1 MAIKGIESLVPIK
14 NYVSLFS
21 TFLNIFLNLSPLVI
35 FINIVKGK
43 EEYTNIPPMMLLF
56 SFLNNAIW
64 GGYWYRKNEMAV
76 FWCCFIC
83 VTIATI
89 FSSWYLFYYSQKKC
103 GKFIFYVLCQIAF
116 EMGIIA
122 LFFSNLIDLYIVGI
136 LLIAINTMQYVSPA
150 QNLIK
155 VIKEKNHK
163 LIPIVSTILGAL
175 CSGGWLLFGLI
186 VGDINSIIS
195 NGLGCLSS
203 ILTTL
208 IWFWIYTK
216 YGKKEKRDEDEEKE
230 LVEKEDEDAN
240 EEK

>member
-1 MAIKGIESLVPIK
+1 MAIKGIESLTPIK

-21 TFLNIFLNLSPLVI
+21 TFLNIFLNLSPIVI

-43 EEYTNIPPMMLLF
+43 EEYTNIPPMMLVF
-56 SFLNNAIW
+56 SFLDNAIW
-64 GGYWYRKNEMAV
+64 GGYWYRKNEMSV

-89 FSSWYLFYYSQKKC
+89 FSSWYLFYYSKKIFC
-103 GKFIFYVLCQIAF
+103 KFMIYVLCQITF

-136 LLIAINTMQYVSPA
+136 LLIVINTMQYVSPA

-163 LIPIVSTILGAL
+163 LIPIISTILGAL

-203 ILTTL
+203 IFTTL
-208 IWFWIYTK
+208 IWFWIFTK
-216 YGKKEKRDEDEEKE
+216 YGKREKGDENEEKE

-240 EEK
+240 EKK

>member
-1 MAIKGIESLVPIK
+1 MAIKGIESLIPIK

-21 TFLNIFLNLSPLVI
+21 TFLNIFLNLSPIVI

-216 YGKKEKRDEDEEKE
+216 YGKKEKGDEDEEKE

>member
-14 NYVSLFS
+14 NYVSLVS
-21 TFLNIFLNLSPLVI
+21 TFLNVFLNLSPIVI

-43 EEYTNIPPMMLLF
+43 EKYTNIPPLMLLF

-64 GGYWYRKNEMAV
+64 GGYWYRKNEISV

-83 VTIATI
+83 VVIATI
-89 FSSWYLFYYSQKKC
+89 YSAWYLFYASEKKI
-103 GKFIFYVLCQIAF
+103 GKFIFCVLVQIAF
-116 EMGIIA
+116 ELGVVL
-122 LFFSNLIDLYIVGI
+122 LFFSNLIDLVIVGV
-136 LLIAINTMQYVSPA
+136 LLIGINTMQYVSPA

-163 LIPIVSTILGAL
+163 LIPIVSTIIGAL

-203 ILTTL
+203 IITTI
-208 IWFWIYTK
+208 IWLWIYTK
-216 YGKKEKRDEDEEKE
+216 YGKKDEKEEEE
-230 LVEKEDEDAN
+230 LVEREE

>member
-21 TFLNIFLNLSPLVI
+21 TFLNIFLNLSPIVI

-216 YGKKEKRDEDEEKE
+216 YGKKEKRDVDKEKE

>member
-1 MAIKGIESLVPIK
+1 
-14 NYVSLFS
+14 
-21 TFLNIFLNLSPLVI
+21 
-35 FINIVKGK
+35 
-43 EEYTNIPPMMLLF
+43 
-56 SFLNNAIW
+56 
-64 GGYWYRKNEMAV
+64 
-76 FWCCFIC
+76 
-83 VTIATI
+83 
-89 FSSWYLFYYSQKKC
+89 
-103 GKFIFYVLCQIAF
+103 
-116 EMGIIA
+116 MGIIL

-208 IWFWIYTK
+208 IWFIIFTK
-216 YGKKEKRDEDEEKE
+216 YGKKEKGDKEEEKE

>member
-21 TFLNIFLNLSPLVI
+21 TFLNIFLNLSPIVI

-122 LFFSNLIDLYIVGI
+122 LFFSNIIDLYIVGI

-216 YGKKEKRDEDEEKE
+216 YGKKEKRDVDEEKE

>member
-1 MAIKGIESLVPIK
+1 MAIKGIESLTPIK

-21 TFLNIFLNLSPLVI
+21 TFLNIFLNLSPIVI

-64 GGYWYRKNEMAV
+64 GGYWYRKNEMSV

-89 FSSWYLFYYSQKKC
+89 FSSWYLFYYSKKIFC
-103 GKFIFYVLCQIAF
+103 KFMIYVLCQITF

-136 LLIAINTMQYVSPA
+136 LLIVINTMQYVSPA

-163 LIPIVSTILGAL
+163 LIPIISTILGAL

-203 ILTTL
+203 IFTTL
-208 IWFWIYTK
+208 IWFWIFTK
-216 YGKKEKRDEDEEKE
+216 YGKREKGDENEEKE

-240 EEK
+240 EKK

>member
-1 MAIKGIESLVPIK
+1 MVIKGIESLVPITS
-14 NYVSLFS
+14 YVSLFS
-21 TFLNIFLNLSPLVI
+21 TILNISLNLSPIVI
-35 FINIVKGK
+35 FISIVKGK
-43 EEYTNIPPMMLLF
+43 EKYTNIPPLMLLF

-64 GGYWYRKNEMAV
+64 GGYWYRKNEMSV

-83 VTIATI
+83 VVIATI
-89 FSSWYLFYYSQKKC
+89 FSAWYLYYYAEKNI
-103 GKFIFYVLCQIAF
+103 GKFTFYILCQIAF
-116 EMGIIA
+116 EMGVVL

-163 LIPIVSTILGAL
+163 LIPIVSTIIGAL

-203 ILTTL
+203 IITTL
-208 IWFWIYTK
+208 IWFWIYTQ
-216 YGKKEKRDEDEEKE
+216 YGKKEKEEEE
-230 LVEKEDEDAN
+230 LVEKDE

>member
-1 MAIKGIESLVPIK
+1 MPITGLKSLTPIK
-14 NYVSLFS
+14 SYVSLFS
-21 TFLNIFLNLSPLVI
+21 TILNIFLNFSPIVI

-43 EEYTNIPPMMLLF
+43 EKYTNIPPMMLLF

-64 GGYWYRKNEMAV
+64 GGYWYRKNEISV

-83 VTIATI
+83 VVIATI
-89 FSSWYLFYYSQKKC
+89 FSAWYLYYESQKNL
-103 GKFIFYVLCQIAF
+103 GRFFFYILCQITF
-116 EMGIIA
+116 EAGIIL

-155 VIKEKNHK
+155 VIKEKNYK
-163 LIPIVSTILGAL
+163 LIPIVSTILGAF

-195 NGLGCLSS
+195 NGLGCFSS
-203 ILTTL
+203 IITTF
-208 IWFWIYTK
+208 IWFYIYCI
-216 YGKKEKRDEDEEKE
+216 YSKKEDEMEKEKE
-230 LVEKEDEDAN
+230 LVEKEEDE
-240 EEK
+240 K

>member
-14 NYVSLFS
+14 SYVSLFS
-21 TFLNIFLNLSPLVI
+21 TILNISLNLSPIVI
-35 FINIVKGK
+35 FISIVKGK
-43 EEYTNIPPMMLLF
+43 EKYTNIPPLMLLF

-64 GGYWYRKNEMAV
+64 GGYWYRKNEMSV

-83 VTIATI
+83 VVIATI
-89 FSSWYLFYYSQKKC
+89 FSAWYLYYYAEKNI
-103 GKFIFYVLCQIAF
+103 GKFIFYILCQIAF
-116 EMGIIA
+116 EMGIVL

-163 LIPIVSTILGAL
+163 LIPIVSTIIGAL

-203 ILTTL
+203 IITTV

-216 YGKKEKRDEDEEKE
+216 YGKKEKEEEE
-230 LVEKEDEDAN
+230 LVEKDE

>member
-21 TFLNIFLNLSPLVI
+21 TFLNIFLNLSPIVI

-64 GGYWYRKNEMAV
+64 GGYWYRKNEISV

-83 VTIATI
+83 VIIATI
-89 FSSWYLFYYSQKKC
+89 FSSWYLFYYSQKML
-103 GKFIFYVLCQIAF
+103 GKFFLYVLGQIAF
-116 EMGIIA
+116 EMGIIF

-136 LLIAINTMQYVSPA
+136 LLIVINTMQYVSPA

-163 LIPIVSTILGAL
+163 LIPIVSTIIGAL

-203 ILTTL
+203 IITTL
-208 IWFWIYTK
+208 IWFIIYTK
-216 YGKKEKRDEDEEKE
+216 YGKKEKREEDEGKE
-230 LVEKEDEDAN
+230 LVEKDNEKVN

>member
-1 MAIKGIESLVPIK
+1 MAIKGIESLTPIK

-21 TFLNIFLNLSPLVI
+21 TFLNIFLNLSPIVI

-64 GGYWYRKNEMAV
+64 GGYWYRKNEMSV

-89 FSSWYLFYYSQKKC
+89 FSSWYLFYYSKKIFC
-103 GKFIFYVLCQIAF
+103 KFMIYVLFQIAF

-136 LLIAINTMQYVSPA
+136 LLIVINTMQYVSPA

-163 LIPIVSTILGAL
+163 LIPIISTILGAL

-203 ILTTL
+203 IFTTL
-208 IWFWIYTK
+208 IWFWIFTK
-216 YGKKEKRDEDEEKE
+216 YGKREKGDENEEKE

-240 EEK
+240 EKK

>member
-21 TFLNIFLNLSPLVI
+21 TFLNIFLNLSPIVI

-64 GGYWYRKNEMAV
+64 GGYWYRKNEISV

-83 VTIATI
+83 VIIATI
-89 FSSWYLFYYSQKKC
+89 FSSWYLFYYSQKML
-103 GKFIFYVLCQIAF
+103 GKFFLYALGQIAF
-116 EMGIIA
+116 EMGIIF

-136 LLIAINTMQYVSPA
+136 LLIVINTMQYVSPA

-163 LIPIVSTILGAL
+163 LIPIVSTIIGAL

-203 ILTTL
+203 IITTL
-208 IWFWIYTK
+208 IWFIIYTK
-216 YGKKEKRDEDEEKE
+216 YGKKEKREEDEGKE
-230 LVEKEDEDAN
+230 LVEKDNEKVN

>member
-14 NYVSLFS
+14 NYVSLVS
-21 TFLNIFLNLSPLVI
+21 TFLNVFLNLSPIVI

-43 EEYTNIPPMMLLF
+43 EKYTNIPPLMLLF

-64 GGYWYRKNEMAV
+64 GGYWYRKNEISV

-83 VTIATI
+83 VVIATI
-89 FSSWYLFYYSQKKC
+89 YSAWYLFYASEKKI
-103 GKFIFYVLCQIAF
+103 GKFIFYVLVQIAF
-116 EMGIIA
+116 ELGVVL
-122 LFFSNLIDLYIVGI
+122 LFFSNLIDLVIVGV
-136 LLIAINTMQYVSPA
+136 LLIGINTMQYVSPA

-163 LIPIVSTILGAL
+163 LIPIVSTIIGAL

-203 ILTTL
+203 IITTI
-208 IWFWIYTK
+208 IWLWIYTK
-216 YGKKEKRDEDEEKE
+216 YGKKDEKEEEE
-230 LVEKEDEDAN
+230 LVEREE

>member
-1 MAIKGIESLVPIK
+1 MAIKGIESLAPIK
-14 NYVSLFS
+14 NYVSLVS
-21 TFLNIFLNLSPLVI
+21 TFLNVFLNLSPIVI

-43 EEYTNIPPMMLLF
+43 EKYTNIPPLMLLF

-64 GGYWYRKNEMAV
+64 GGYWYRKNEISV

-83 VTIATI
+83 VVIATI
-89 FSSWYLFYYSQKKC
+89 YSAWYLFYASEKKI
-103 GKFIFYVLCQIAF
+103 GKFIFYVLVQIAF
-116 EMGIIA
+116 ELGVVL
-122 LFFSNLIDLYIVGI
+122 LFFSNLIDLVIVGV
-136 LLIAINTMQYVSPA
+136 LLIGINTMQYVSPA

-163 LIPIVSTILGAL
+163 LIPIVSTIIGAL

-203 ILTTL
+203 IITTI
-208 IWFWIYTK
+208 IWLWIYTK
-216 YGKKEKRDEDEEKE
+216 YGKKDEKE
-230 LVEKEDEDAN
+230 EAK
-240 EEK
+240 

>member
-21 TFLNIFLNLSPLVI
+21 TFLNIFLNLSPIVI

>member
-1 MAIKGIESLVPIK
+1 MAIKGIETLIPIK

-21 TFLNIFLNLSPLVI
+21 TFLNIFLNLSPIVI

-43 EEYTNIPPMMLLF
+43 EEYTNIPPMVLIF

-64 GGYWYRKNEMAV
+64 GGYWYRKNELSV

-83 VTIATI
+83 VIIATI
-89 FSSWYLFYYSQKKC
+89 FSAWYLFYFAQKNI
-103 GKFIFYVLCQIAF
+103 GKFLFHVLCQIAC
-116 EMGIIA
+116 EIGIIII
-122 LFFSNLIDLYIVGI
+122 FFSHLIDLTYVGI
-136 LLIAINTMQYVSPA
+136 LLIVINTMQYVAPA

-163 LIPIVSTILGAL
+163 LIPIVTTIIGAA

-203 ILTTL
+203 IITTF
-208 IWFWIYTK
+208 IWFYIYIK
-216 YGKKEKRDEDEEKE
+216 YGKKEGKEEDEKE
-230 LVEKEDEDAN
+230 LVEKPEDE
-240 EEK
+240 EK

>member
-1 MAIKGIESLVPIK
+1 MAIKGIESFVPIK

-21 TFLNIFLNLSPLVI
+21 TFLNIFLNLSPIVI
-35 FINIVKGK
+35 FINIIKGK

>member
-1 MAIKGIESLVPIK
+1 MAIKGIESRVPIK

-21 TFLNIFLNLSPLVI
+21 TFLNIFLNLSPIVI

>member
-1 MAIKGIESLVPIK
+1 
-14 NYVSLFS
+14 
-21 TFLNIFLNLSPLVI
+21 
-35 FINIVKGK
+35 
-43 EEYTNIPPMMLLF
+43 MLLF

-64 GGYWYRKNEMAV
+64 GGYWYRKNEISV

-83 VTIATI
+83 VVIATI
-89 FSSWYLFYYSQKKC
+89 YSAWYLFYASEKKI
-103 GKFIFYVLCQIAF
+103 GKFIFYVLVQIAF
-116 EMGIIA
+116 ELGVVL
-122 LFFSNLIDLYIVGI
+122 LFFSNLIDLVIVGV
-136 LLIAINTMQYVSPA
+136 LLIGINTMQYVSPA

-163 LIPIVSTILGAL
+163 LIPIVSTIIGAL

-203 ILTTL
+203 IITTI
-208 IWFWIYTK
+208 IWLWIYTK
-216 YGKKEKRDEDEEKE
+216 YGKKDEKEEEE
-230 LVEKEDEDAN
+230 LVEREE

>member
-21 TFLNIFLNLSPLVI
+21 TVLNIILNLSPIVI
-35 FINIVKGK
+35 FISIVKGK
-43 EEYTNIPPMMLLF
+43 EKYTNIPPLMLLF

-64 GGYWYRKNEMAV
+64 GGYWYRKNEISV
-76 FWCCFIC
+76 FWCCVIC
-83 VTIATI
+83 VVIATI
-89 FSSWYLFYYSQKKC
+89 FSAWYLFYYAEKNI
-103 GKFIFYVLCQIAF
+103 GKFTFYILCQIAF
-116 EMGIIA
+116 EMGVVL

-150 QNLIK
+150 QNLLK

-163 LIPIVSTILGAL
+163 LIPIVSTIFGAL

-203 ILTTL
+203 IITTL
-208 IWFWIYTK
+208 IWFWIYTQ
-216 YGKKEKRDEDEEKE
+216 YGKKEKEEEE
-230 LVEKEDEDAN
+230 LVEKDE

>member
-14 NYVSLFS
+14 GYVSLFS
-21 TFLNIFLNLSPLVI
+21 TVLNIFLNFSPIVI

-43 EEYTNIPPMMLLF
+43 EKYTNIPPLMLLF

-64 GGYWYRKNEMAV
+64 GGYWYRKNELSV

-83 VTIATI
+83 VVIATI
-89 FSSWYLFYYSQKKC
+89 FSAWYLFYAGEKNC
-103 GKFIFYVLCQIAF
+103 GKFIFYILCQIAF
-116 EMGIIA
+116 EAGIIL
-122 LFFSNLIDLYIVGI
+122 LFFSHLIDLYIVGI
-136 LLIAINTMQYVSPA
+136 ILIVINTMQYVSPA

-203 ILTTL
+203 IITTF
-208 IWFWIYTK
+208 IWLWIYTK
-216 YGKKEKRDEDEEKE
+216 YGKMDKKEEEEFVERDEEEK
-230 LVEKEDEDAN
+230 
-240 EEK
+240 